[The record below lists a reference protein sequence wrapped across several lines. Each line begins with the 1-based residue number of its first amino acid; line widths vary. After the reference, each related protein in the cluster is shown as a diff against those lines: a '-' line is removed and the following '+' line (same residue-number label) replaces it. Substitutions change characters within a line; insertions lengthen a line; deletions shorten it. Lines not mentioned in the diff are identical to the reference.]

1 MMLYP
6 IWKALPRPRFFP
18 DDPWLERLLNRNY
31 DPPLEYLKL
40 RMKRCH
46 ARDLRK
52 GLFGPQGLRNVPDNS
67 GGVMQF
73 DLPKGWTL
81 RLTYYAAGEYD
92 IDRRRMKAG
101 DVDAEF
107 IPPTMR
113 EWPRGPSRDDDRTS
127 EQANPA

>member
-1 MMLYP
+1 MLYP

-18 DDPWLERLLNRNY
+18 DDPWLVWLLDRNY
-31 DPPLEYLKL
+31 DPALGPLKL

-52 GLFGPQGLRNVPDNS
+52 GLFGPQGSRNVPDRY
-67 GGVMQF
+67 GGVMAF
-73 DLPKGWTL
+73 KLPKAWTL
-81 RLTYYAAGEYD
+81 RLTYYASGDYD
-92 IDRRRMKAG
+92 YERRRIKAG

-113 EWPRGPSRDDDRTS
+113 VEPPIPCQRQRGDAK
-127 EQANPA
+127 EAHPA